1 MRFCGALTAL
11 LAMGSLAAAQPATPP
26 AAPEGGSGK
35 REFLGFVDAD
45 RDGINDRF
53 RDADGNG
60 RDDVSGK
67 TYAHRFAFADRDL
80 DGINDLFVDRDGD
93 GVNDLDAE
101 CGQGADG
108 GCANV
113 VDQDR
118 NGVNDITGLRY
129 TRTSLRGYRYG
140 RIAEELR
147 QPLPRFVDQ
156 DGDGMNDLLRRFFNR
171 MEMEDRPS
179 FDRFIDED
187 GDGINDNRPH
197 PRPFDRGEMHPG
209 PRGPRRPHPH
219 RPPPKGGPRR

>member
-1 MRFCGALTAL
+1 MRFCGVLMALWLSA
-11 LAMGSLAAAQPATPP
+11 SLAVAQPAAPPP
-26 AAPEGGSGK
+26 ADQQDTPDKKEQ
-35 REFLGFVDAD
+35 FLGFVDLD

-53 RDADGNG
+53 RDADGDG
-60 RDDVSGK
+60 RDEVSGK
-67 TYAHRFAFADRDL
+67 AYAHRFAFADQNK

-93 GVNDLDAE
+93 GVNDLNAE
-101 CGQGADG
+101 CGQSEDG

-156 DGDGMNDLLRRFFNR
+156 DGDGMNDLVRRFFNR
-171 MEMEDRPS
+171 MEMEGRPP
-179 FDRFIDED
+179 FDRFVDED

-197 PRPFDRGEMHPG
+197 PRPFEREGMKHGDRPPH
-209 PRGPRRPHPH
+209 PRRPPPRGGPH
-219 RPPPKGGPRR
+219 R

>member
-1 MRFCGALTAL
+1 MRFCGVLTAL
-11 LAMGSLAAAQPATPP
+11 LALASLATAQPATPP
-26 AAPEGGSGK
+26 AAPEEASGQQK
-35 REFLGFVDAD
+35 FLGFVDAD

-53 RDADGNG
+53 RDADGDG
-60 RDDVSGK
+60 RDDVGGRA
-67 TYAHRFAFADRDL
+67 YAHRFAFADRDR

-101 CGQGADG
+101 CGQSGDG

-118 NGVNDITGLRY
+118 DGVNDITGLRY
-129 TRTSLRGYRYG
+129 TRNSLRGYRYG

-156 DGDGMNDLLRRFFNR
+156 DGDGMNDLVRRFFNR
-171 MEMEDRPS
+171 MEMDGRPS

-197 PRPFDRGEMHPG
+197 PRPFDRDGMHRGGRP
-209 PRGPRRPHPH
+209 PRPH
-219 RPPPKGGPRR
+219 RPPPRGGPHR

>member
-1 MRFCGALTAL
+1 MRFGEVLMALW
-11 LAMGSLAAAQPATPP
+11 SLASLAVAQPAAPP
-26 AAPEGGSGK
+26 PVDQPDPSDKKE
-35 REFLGFVDAD
+35 EFLGFVDAD

-53 RDADGNG
+53 RDADGDG
-60 RDDVSGK
+60 RDEVSGK
-67 TYAHRFAFADRDL
+67 AYAHRFAFADQNK

-101 CGQGADG
+101 CGQSEDG

-118 NGVNDITGLRY
+118 NGANDITGLRY

-156 DGDGMNDLLRRFFNR
+156 DGDGMNDLVRRFFNR
-171 MEMEDRPS
+171 MEMDGRPP

-197 PRPFDRGEMHPG
+197 PRPFDREGMK
-209 PRGPRRPHPH
+209 RGHRPPPPH
-219 RPPPKGGPRR
+219 RPPPRGGPRR

>member
-1 MRFCGALTAL
+1 MRFCGVLMALWF
-11 LAMGSLAAAQPATPP
+11 LASLAVAQLAAPPP
-26 AAPEGGSGK
+26 ADQQDTSDKKEPL
-35 REFLGFVDAD
+35 LGFVDAD

-53 RDADGNG
+53 RDADGDG

-67 TYAHRFAFADRDL
+67 AYPHRFAFADQNK

-93 GVNDLDAE
+93 GVNDLNAD
-101 CGQGADG
+101 CGQSEDG

-118 NGVNDITGLRY
+118 NGVNDITGLHY
-129 TRTSLRGYRYG
+129 TRNSLRGYRYG

-156 DGDGMNDLLRRFFNR
+156 DGDGMNDLIQRFFNH
-171 MEMEDRPS
+171 MEMDGHPP

-197 PRPFDRGEMHPG
+197 PRPFARDGRSEGHG
-209 PRGPRRPHPH
+209 PAHPH
-219 RPPPKGGPRR
+219 RPPPRGGPHR

>member
-1 MRFCGALTAL
+1 MKFCGVLTAL
-11 LAMGSLAAAQPATPP
+11 LALVSLAAAQPATPP
-26 AAPEGGSGK
+26 PAAAAAAAGK
-35 REFLGFVDAD
+35 QEFLGFVDVN

-53 RDADGNG
+53 RDADGDG
-60 RDDVSGK
+60 RDEVSGK
-67 TYAHRFAFADRDL
+67 AYAHRFVFADQNL

-93 GVNDLDAE
+93 GVNDLDAA
-101 CGQGADG
+101 CGQSADG

-118 NGVNDITGLRY
+118 DGVNDITGLRY

-140 RIAEELR
+140 RVAEELR

-156 DGDGMNDLLRRFFNR
+156 DGDGMNDLLRRYFNR
-171 MEMEDRPS
+171 LELEDRPS

-197 PRPFDRGEMHPG
+197 PQPFEGEGMKHG
-209 PRGPRRPHPH
+209 PRGPHPH

>member
-1 MRFCGALTAL
+1 MKFCGVLTAL
-11 LAMGSLAAAQPATPP
+11 LALASLAAAQPDTAPAGAAT
-26 AAPEGGSGK
+26 ADGK
-35 REFLGFVDAD
+35 TGFPGFVDAN

-53 RDADGNG
+53 RDSDGDG
-60 RDDVSGK
+60 RDEVSGK
-67 TYAHRFAFADRDL
+67 PYAHRFLFADRNK
-80 DGINDLFVDRDGD
+80 DGINDLFVDGDGD

-101 CGQGADG
+101 CGQSADG

-118 NGVNDITGLRY
+118 DGVNDITGLRY

-140 RIAEELR
+140 RVAEELR

-156 DGDGMNDLLRRFFNR
+156 DGDGMNDLLRRFFSR
-171 MEMEDRPS
+171 MELEDRPS

-197 PRPFDRGEMHPG
+197 PRPFSREDMPKG
-209 PRGPRRPHPH
+209 PRGPHGPHPH

>member
-1 MRFCGALTAL
+1 MRFCGVLMALWL
-11 LAMGSLAAAQPATPP
+11 LASLAVAQPSVPLP
-26 AAPEGGSGK
+26 AFRQEPSDKKEA
-35 REFLGFVDAD
+35 FLGFVDAD

-53 RDADGNG
+53 RDSDGDGRNDVNG
-60 RDDVSGK
+60 RV
-67 TYAHRFAFADRDL
+67 YAHRFAFADQNKDR
-80 DGINDLFVDRDGD
+80 INDLFVDRDGD
-93 GVNDLDAE
+93 GVNDLNAE
-101 CGQGADG
+101 CGQSEDG

-118 NGVNDITGLRY
+118 NGVNDISGLRY

-156 DGDGMNDLLRRFFNR
+156 DGDGMNDLIQRFFNR
-171 MEMEDRPS
+171 MEMEGPPP

-197 PRPFDRGEMHPG
+197 PRPFDRDGMQ
-209 PRGPRRPHPH
+209 RGH
-219 RPPPKGGPRR
+219 RPPPPRRPPPRGGPHR

>member
-1 MRFCGALTAL
+1 MRFCGVLMALWF
-11 LAMGSLAAAQPATPP
+11 LASLAVAQPAAPPP
-26 AAPEGGSGK
+26 ADQQDTSDKKEA
-35 REFLGFVDAD
+35 FLGFVDVD

-53 RDADGNG
+53 RDADGDG
-60 RDDVSGK
+60 RDDASGK
-67 TYAHRFAFADRDL
+67 VYAHRFAFAYQNK

-93 GVNDLDAE
+93 GVNDLNAE
-101 CGQGADG
+101 CGQGEDG

-129 TRTSLRGYRYG
+129 TKNSLRGYRYG

-156 DGDGMNDLLRRFFNR
+156 DGDGMNDLIQRFFNR
-171 MEMEDRPS
+171 MEMDGHPP

-197 PRPFDRGEMHPG
+197 PRPFDRDGMNHGDRP
-209 PRGPRRPHPH
+209 PHPH
-219 RPPPKGGPRR
+219 RPPPRGGPHR